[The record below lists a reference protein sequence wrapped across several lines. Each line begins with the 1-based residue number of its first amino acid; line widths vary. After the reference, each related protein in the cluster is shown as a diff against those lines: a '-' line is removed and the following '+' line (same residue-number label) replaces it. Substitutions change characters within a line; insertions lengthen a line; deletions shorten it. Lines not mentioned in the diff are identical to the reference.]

1 METALQITAV
11 SVLAALLGLLLK
23 KGSPELAMLLTLAA
37 VTAAFLCLTGLLEE
51 LMDFLEELSAATGVD
66 GELLAPLYKT
76 IGIALVVKMG
86 GSLCRRTSVTAGIV
100 FQRPYHRKSRLLP
113 HAPAAEQLCHIRPFD
128 AMEQLR
134 EAEILLAIE
143 MALRQFDAGVFQ

>member
-76 IGIALVVKMG
+76 IGIALVVKVG
-86 GSLCRRTSVTAGIV
+86 GSLCRDAGESALASVIETAGTV
-100 FQRPYHRKSRLLP
+100 CALLVAVP
-113 HAPAAEQLCHIRPFD
+113 LFRTV
-128 AMEQLR
+128 LR
-134 EAEILLAIE
+134 TLLE
-143 MALRQFDAGVFQ
+143 LMNG